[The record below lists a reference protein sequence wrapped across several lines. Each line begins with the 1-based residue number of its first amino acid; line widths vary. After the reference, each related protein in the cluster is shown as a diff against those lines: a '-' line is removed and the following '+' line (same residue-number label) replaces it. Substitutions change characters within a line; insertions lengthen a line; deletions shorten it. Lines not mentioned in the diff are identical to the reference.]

1 MSTTGISVPDDIIK
15 FFKEFKLKKTGLF
28 AITLKIEGSNI
39 ERSEEYKE
47 KDLDKIVS
55 SLKDEEPRYI
65 VIDWEYETQDGRKAD
80 KIVFV
85 SWVSDNSPIK
95 KKFTYGGTKESV
107 KSSLSGISVSIH
119 ATDLSEL
126 TANIITDACNRY

>member
-1 MSTTGISVPDDIIK
+1 M
-15 FFKEFKLKKTGLF
+15 F

-39 ERSEEYKE
+39 VRSEEYKE
-47 KDLDKIVS
+47 KDLDKILS

-65 VIDWEYETQDGRKAD
+65 LIDWEYETQDGRKAD
-80 KIVFV
+80 KVVFV
-85 SWVSDNSPIK
+85 SWVSDNSPVK

-126 TANIITDACNRY
+126 TASIITDACNRY

>member
-1 MSTTGISVPDDIIK
+1 MSTTGISVPDEIIK
-15 FFKEFKLKKTGLF
+15 FFKEFKLKKTDLF

-39 ERSEEYKE
+39 VRSEEYKE
-47 KDLDKIVS
+47 KDLDKIIS

-65 VIDWEYETQDGRKAD
+65 LIDWEYETQDGRKAD
-80 KIVFV
+80 KLVFV

-126 TANIITDACNRY
+126 TASIITDACNRY

>member
-1 MSTTGISVPDDIIK
+1 MSTTGISVPDEIIK
-15 FFKEFKLKKTGLF
+15 FFKEFKLKKTDLF

-39 ERSEEYKE
+39 VRSEEYKE
-47 KDLDKIVS
+47 KDLDKIIS

-65 VIDWEYETQDGRKAD
+65 LIDWEYETQDGRKAD

>member
-1 MSTTGISVPDDIIK
+1 MSTTGISVPDEIIK
-15 FFKEFKLKKTGLF
+15 FFKEFKLKKTDLF

-39 ERSEEYKE
+39 VRSEEYKE
-47 KDLDKIVS
+47 KDLDKILS

-65 VIDWEYETQDGRKAD
+65 LIDWEYETQDGRKAD
-80 KIVFV
+80 KVVFV

-126 TANIITDACNRY
+126 TANIITEACNRY